1 MSPALSEGGINGPDS
16 GDSAAARS
24 RSRGPRHPYRAV
36 AVIVVFGIALTA
48 LSTWIVARVD
58 ENTEDRLLQGQS
70 RQAAAVLST
79 AALVIQQ
86 PMQAALDVQ
95 AFTEPGNSASVF
107 ERGMGMNVGAED
119 ADFVTA
125 SLWHEEQGRITR
137 VAAVGPSPGIDGS
150 SPEGQAFLGRALK
163 SPTSVV
169 ERVVVGEQ
177 HRFAFALADSAT
189 GHVVYAERSIP
200 ADRRSRVDRDSAFAD
215 LNYAIYLGKGT
226 ELANLSTSDVDPAD
240 LPLDGLT
247 STTEVPFSDTVLTLV
262 TSPRR
267 HLGSSLSQYLPVVLG
282 IGGLLLTVFAAVIAR
297 RAVRA
302 RWEAENVTETI
313 TALYQRDDVVYE
325 QQRSLFVRLQRA
337 LLPQVNP
344 DIPQMEIASEY
355 VAGAQG
361 VDIGG
366 DWYSVIG
373 VDEDRFAFV
382 VGDVSGHGVDAV
394 AVMAHARF
402 TLRAYL
408 VDGSSPQEALEKC
421 SRQFD
426 IAIDDHMITAVAGI
440 GNWRTGEVVLANA
453 GHPPPL
459 LVTPDGLDYVPLPV
473 GPPLGIGPS
482 SYKPL
487 TFTLPEGSTLIAYTD
502 GLIERRTEDI
512 DTGMQRLVD
521 VVAPIA
527 QDPLEALVAQVLTS
541 RRDDDAAD
549 DIAVLA
555 LRRLSS

>member
-1 MSPALSEGGINGPDS
+1 MSSAPSEDGFIGPGSRDA
-16 GDSAAARS
+16 AAARAGN
-24 RSRGPRHPYRAV
+24 RGPKYPVRAI
-36 AVIVVFGIALTA
+36 ALIGTFGIALTV
-48 LSTWIVARVD
+48 LSTWGAARFD
-58 ENTEDRLLQGQS
+58 HNTEERLLQVQT

-79 AALVIQQ
+79 ASLVIQQ
-86 PMQAALDVQ
+86 PMKAALDVQ
-95 AFTEPGNSASVF
+95 AFAGRGSASVF
-107 ERGMGMNVGAED
+107 ERGMGAVVGTGD
-119 ADFVTA
+119 DQFVSA
-125 SLWHEEQGRITR
+125 SLWHRDQGRIR
-137 VAAVGPSPGIDGS
+137 SVATEGARQGIDGN

-177 HRFAFALADSAT
+177 IRLAFALANLET
-189 GHVVYAERSIP
+189 GHVVYAERAVP
-200 ADRRSRVDRDSAFAD
+200 ANRRSRVDQDAAFAD
-215 LNYAIYLGKGT
+215 LHYAIYLGEGT
-226 ELANLSTSDVDPAD
+226 DMADLSTTDVDPAD
-240 LPLDGLT
+240 LPLKGLT
-247 STTEVPFSDTVLTLV
+247 YRTEVPFADTKLTV
-262 TSPRR
+262 VMSPRR
-267 HLGSSLSQYLPVVLG
+267 HLGSALSQRLPVILG
-282 IGGLLLTVFAAVIAR
+282 IGGLLLTIIAALIAR
-297 RAVRA
+297 QLVRA
-302 RWEAENVTETI
+302 RSEAENNTETI
-313 TALYQRDDVVYE
+313 TDLFQRVDLLYEEQRD
-325 QQRSLFVRLQRA
+325 LFVRLQRA
-337 LLPQVNP
+337 LLPQVIP
-344 DIPQMEIASEY
+344 AIPQIEIASRY

-408 VDGSSPQEALEKC
+408 VDGNSPQQALEKC

-426 IAIDDHMITAVAGI
+426 ISIDDHMITAIAGI
-440 GNWRTGEVVLANA
+440 GNWRTGEIVMTNA

-459 LVTPDGLDYVPLPV
+459 VVTADQVDYFPLPV
-473 GPPLGIGPS
+473 GRPLGVGPS
-482 SYKPL
+482 SYEPA
-487 TFTLPEGSTLIAYTD
+487 TFTLDGGSTVILYTD

-512 DTGMQRLVD
+512 DIGMRRLVD

-527 QDPLEALVAQVLTS
+527 QDPLEALVDQVLTS
-541 RRDDDAAD
+541 LRDENAAD